1 MNMLN
6 FQSKELNLLK
16 YLPTLSKIG
25 VIYLAQYIIHVSAER
40 SKVTNTFGLLSCS
53 WRDDQIRMLQG
64 AQNIHMVTL
73 LCNITIDLL
82 HPPLTTF
89 LIQSQSSSELHIKF
103 IRLKKRISVHSK

>member
-64 AQNIHMVTL
+64 DCVWL
-73 LCNITIDLL
+73 LIVKTILSQFIAALIRRLL
-82 HPPLTTF
+82 M
-89 LIQSQSSSELHIKF
+89 
-103 IRLKKRISVHSK
+103 LKS